1 MKKTIIKNVKK
12 GKGSTKTFAF
22 GGIEF
27 NNPQEA
33 LFAQNQNVV
42 KASYDTMK
50 DNGLQDARTLATTLG
65 MVGNMMKSVGAA
77 GGELDKLKPE
87 QK

>member
-12 GKGSTKTFAF
+12 GKGLTKTFAF

-33 LFAQNQNVV
+33 LFAQNQN
-42 KASYDTMK
+42 Y
-50 DNGLQDARTLATTLG
+50 
-65 MVGNMMKSVGAA
+65 
-77 GGELDKLKPE
+77 
-87 QK
+87 